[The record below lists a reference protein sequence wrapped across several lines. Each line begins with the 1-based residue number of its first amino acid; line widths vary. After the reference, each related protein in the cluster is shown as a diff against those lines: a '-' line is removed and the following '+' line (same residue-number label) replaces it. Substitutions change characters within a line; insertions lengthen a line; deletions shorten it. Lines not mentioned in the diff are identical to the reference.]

1 VFDASGLTDLSCH
14 VLFRAECR
22 PSYDAVPGA
31 SSARNVAIA
40 AHKERKKRENL
51 GAQIGVRA
59 RKVRNVL
66 YGDGCKVE
74 ASPKDLVKNEVA
86 YHATA
91 I

>member
-1 VFDASGLTDLSCH
+1 MRHT
-14 VLFRAECR
+14 RR
-22 PSYDAVPGA
+22 
-31 SSARNVAIA
+31 
-40 AHKERKKRENL
+40 ERKEKKM
-51 GAQIGVRA
+51 GAQNGVRA

-66 YGDGCKVE
+66 YGDVFIVERE

>member
-1 VFDASGLTDLSCH
+1 M
-14 VLFRAECR
+14 
-22 PSYDAVPGA
+22 PGA

-74 ASPKDLVKNEVA
+74 ASPKDLGKNEFSN
-86 YHATA
+86 ATT

>member
-1 VFDASGLTDLSCH
+1 MPCLAPVRRGMWPMRHT
-14 VLFRAECR
+14 RRE
-22 PSYDAVPGA
+22 
-31 SSARNVAIA
+31 RN
-40 AHKERKKRENL
+40 EKKM
-51 GAQIGVRA
+51 GAQNGVRA